1 MDDLAKTNPPTEGTN
16 IRNDGPTL
24 NLLDKAIL
32 KDKYRVIPNLKTA
45 QSEIT
50 REMRGIIDEKVE
62 KYQMVYFYKL
72 LNLGL
77 RRRLCLLLEEH
88 GIDVLPKT
96 ELNHN
101 LFSHIKLST
110 VYRDKYSMTTDVEFV
125 ESIVDI
131 VKDAMICKKDVSKYI
146 KDLPEET
153 SQSNKQ
159 HNNVTI
165 IESKIDEDNEKNSS
179 GSHNNKNNQNK
190 LQALFEEFKK
200 RCKLDNKPKVVS
212 QSGKQQSTKC
222 QQNLVTKVQNKQ
234 SKKQARKKAGALNQ
248 KEPHD
253 QEKSNTVQEN
263 KKNRSDQQ
271 DLEKQQNTNS
281 QPNITNSTN
290 QLNSEFQSNLFPS
303 NGQQEVKWELNS
315 NENEIRSI
323 CQTKASHPFVNL
335 QESFVQQNII
345 PQFENHT
352 SSVWKPNT
360 HFENIPSSQ
369 PEVISSLRS
378 QQNSSCQIN
387 SIPLIANQHL
397 ASDQQSLISQ
407 FLNQQNSYAYHGVVH
422 GRTVMPQFVHQPVV
436 NYAQNIVPQ
445 LVIPVQ
451 QSLVCAPIA
460 VPQVPQVNQHT
471 VPEVIGPQKSIYQ
484 PKPIPTVINQQI
496 SDCQQ
501 KITSPYANE
510 TDPICHPKVI
520 TEIKPIIPANADLLI
535 SDKPNLIP
543 QHLNQHSPFDRSN
556 TTAKEKK
563 QETISQDTSGRKVL
577 NSQQKVT
584 SSYVNETNP
593 ICRPKGTTKIK
604 PIIMPANPDLLI
616 SDKPNL
622 IPQSLNEHSPL
633 DRSNTPTKDKKQE
646 PKSQVTSGRKVLSK
660 RKGDEELMMVNK
672 KCKLSTELENLIR
685 NRQEPSKHPLSVD
698 SGGKSV
704 NYCSQQKITSPCVSE
719 TNPIGQP
726 KVMTEIKPNMPAN
739 PDLLISDKS
748 NLIPQSLNQHS
759 PLDRSNTPTKDKK
772 QEPKSQDTSGG
783 KVLSKRKGDEELM
796 IVNKKCKLSTELE
809 NLIRNRQESSK
820 HHLSVNNGGKSVNYC
835 TRDEEN
841 YKKQC
846 TDVDVVNKPIDN
858 EFSLRKQNEGS
869 QISSTQTEPVLE
881 SSQENSGHPGKESQ
895 GHIEYDDQATTWDST
910 HALETDDWAWKE
922 GYTDWS

>member
-1 MDDLAKTNPPTEGTN
+1 MKHLWCCEVIKF
-16 IRNDGPTL
+16 ITL
-24 NLLDKAIL
+24 LKSILL
-32 KDKYRVIPNLKTA
+32 
-45 QSEIT
+45 T
-50 REMRGIIDEKVE
+50 RG
-62 KYQMVYFYKL
+62 
-72 LNLGL
+72 
-77 RRRLCLLLEEH
+77 
-88 GIDVLPKT
+88 DVL
-96 ELNHN
+96 
-101 LFSHIKLST
+101 
-110 VYRDKYSMTTDVEFV
+110 
-125 ESIVDI
+125 
-131 VKDAMICKKDVSKYI
+131 
-146 KDLPEET
+146 
-153 SQSNKQ
+153 
-159 HNNVTI
+159 
-165 IESKIDEDNEKNSS
+165 
-179 GSHNNKNNQNK
+179 
-190 LQALFEEFKK
+190 
-200 RCKLDNKPKVVS
+200 
-212 QSGKQQSTKC
+212 
-222 QQNLVTKVQNKQ
+222 
-234 SKKQARKKAGALNQ
+234 
-248 KEPHD
+248 
-253 QEKSNTVQEN
+253 
-263 KKNRSDQQ
+263 
-271 DLEKQQNTNS
+271 
-281 QPNITNSTN
+281 
-290 QLNSEFQSNLFPS
+290 
-303 NGQQEVKWELNS
+303 
-315 NENEIRSI
+315 
-323 CQTKASHPFVNL
+323 
-335 QESFVQQNII
+335 
-345 PQFENHT
+345 
-352 SSVWKPNT
+352 
-360 HFENIPSSQ
+360 
-369 PEVISSLRS
+369 
-378 QQNSSCQIN
+378 
-387 SIPLIANQHL
+387 
-397 ASDQQSLISQ
+397 
-407 FLNQQNSYAYHGVVH
+407 
-422 GRTVMPQFVHQPVV
+422 
-436 NYAQNIVPQ
+436 
-445 LVIPVQ
+445 
-451 QSLVCAPIA
+451 
-460 VPQVPQVNQHT
+460 
-471 VPEVIGPQKSIYQ
+471 
-484 PKPIPTVINQQI
+484 
-496 SDCQQ
+496 
-501 KITSPYANE
+501 
-510 TDPICHPKVI
+510 
-520 TEIKPIIPANADLLI
+520 
-535 SDKPNLIP
+535 
-543 QHLNQHSPFDRSN
+543 
-556 TTAKEKK
+556 
-563 QETISQDTSGRKVL
+563 SQD
-577 NSQQKVT
+577 SQQKVT

-698 SGGKSV
+698 SGGKSVNYCSQQKITSPCVSETNPIRQPKVMTEIKPNMPANPDLLISDKPNLIPQSLNQHSPLDRSNTTTKEKKQEPKSQETSGRKVLSKKKGDDGLMIVNKKCKLSTELENLIRNRQEPSKHPLSIDNEGKSV